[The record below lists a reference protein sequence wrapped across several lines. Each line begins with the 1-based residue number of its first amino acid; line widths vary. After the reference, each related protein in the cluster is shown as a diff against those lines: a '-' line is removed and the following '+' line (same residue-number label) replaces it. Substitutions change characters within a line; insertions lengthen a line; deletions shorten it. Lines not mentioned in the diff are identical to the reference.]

1 MNHII
6 TPSDQNQTAAKFYTR
21 KQIASVLGV
30 RHETVSRW
38 ASAGVLP
45 SAIRV
50 GKRVLRYDLTEV
62 LEYLKNNKIKT
73 GGLN

>member
-1 MNHII
+1 MNNII
-6 TPSDQNQTAAKFYTR
+6 KSSDQNQTATKFYTR
-21 KQIASVLGV
+21 KQIASLLGV

-38 ASAGVLP
+38 ASAGVFP

-62 LEYLKNNKIKT
+62 LESLKNNKT
-73 GGLN
+73 NNGGLN